1 MRFKFSLEMTEDL
14 KAEVARSKAAYSSA
28 TSKHGAG
35 RSMDGLEQD
44 APATGKSCGL
54 GETALLEEAISS

>member
-1 MRFKFSLEMTEDL
+1 
-14 KAEVARSKAAYSSA
+14 
-28 TSKHGAG
+28 
-35 RSMDGLEQD
+35 MDGLEQD